1 MVASAQFF
9 FFFKAALL
17 SLMDSSAVL
26 RVPTRTRQQGNNLI
40 SLMGCLA
47 DSDWPLFPAPSP
59 HVHRRTQ
66 TDRGG
71 GGRNTAD
78 TPQSVCGC
86 RRSMY
91 HTELPVPHVTCSSAV
106 LAAERRLQRP
116 LLSAPRCSFVF
127 SQPQQA
133 ELHPVDVSLS
143 VPGSSSNSRSNG
155 FYCCS
160 CIRAQD
166 QGMDIC
172 KCEEHFWAVIY
183 LFFRLLEWV
192 NCRSVL
198 LFLWECVFFFMH
210 GNRDWCDVGWKF
222 RSVRVCL
229 AQGQVLQVQHWVKT
243 EHLDSWYFL
252 PLPVIR
258 TKWSICLKKNK
269 NIFINNKYSSKKV
282 LVGFSLNWDTG
293 RSTTQ
298 QKL

>member
-59 HVHRRTQ
+59 YVHRRTQ

-127 SQPQQA
+127 FPA
-133 ELHPVDVSLS
+133 AAGGAAP
-143 VPGSSSNSRSNG
+143 RR
-155 FYCCS
+155 C
-160 CIRAQD
+160 
-166 QGMDIC
+166 
-172 KCEEHFWAVIY
+172 
-183 LFFRLLEWV
+183 
-192 NCRSVL
+192 
-198 LFLWECVFFFMH
+198 
-210 GNRDWCDVGWKF
+210 
-222 RSVRVCL
+222 
-229 AQGQVLQVQHWVKT
+229 
-243 EHLDSWYFL
+243 
-252 PLPVIR
+252 
-258 TKWSICLKKNK
+258 
-269 NIFINNKYSSKKV
+269 
-282 LVGFSLNWDTG
+282 FSLG
-293 RSTTQ
+293 PGKLQ
-298 QKL
+298 QLKVKWFLLLQLHQGAGPGHGHM